1 MTETTNSSEHNAVY
15 KPSHYEKDGYPS
27 TQVMVRAMF
36 AGTEGKLPLS
46 VYPWWKDAFKYLFRW
61 PLKNGVEDLH
71 KAKRCIDMILEELE
85 ANEFHEKALNMTDEE
100 ANYYSAYAAIHGNAV
115 HEK

>member
-1 MTETTNSSEHNAVY
+1 MTEQMNNSEHNAVY
-15 KPSHYEKDGYPS
+15 KPAHYEKDGYPS

-61 PLKNGVEDLH
+61 PLKNGTEDLL
-71 KAKRCIDMILEELE
+71 KAKRCIDMVIEELE
-85 ANEFHEKALNMTDEE
+85 ACGTKEQLGINEECQ
-100 ANYYSAYAAIHGNAV
+100 
-115 HEK
+115 